1 MATVAAPIG
10 MEYNKISRRNK
21 NIPLLPLPPP
31 PLSTVIVA
39 VVTAAHT
46 PDMSKGPNIRNIVIS
61 PRP

>member
-1 MATVAAPIG
+1 MAAPIG

-21 NIPLLPLPPP
+21 NIPLPPP